1 MAGGASGLVVRG
13 KVDIQVQR
21 RPMRR
26 PPRPRRERKRVRA
39 HFQHSGRT

>member
-21 RPMRR
+21 RPMR
-26 PPRPRRERKRVRA
+26 PPPRRERKRVRA